1 LISIGFWFSPTP
13 EIQLLSTI
21 IVLGPLT
28 LVRPYVIVAGLV
40 LACLQTTEPRVWVI
54 ALVAGIAMLGYEHA
68 AGLAYRGLWRRLVS
82 R

>member
-1 LISIGFWFSPTP
+1 M
-13 EIQLLSTI
+13 
-21 IVLGPLT
+21 
-28 LVRPYVIVAGLV
+28 A
-40 LACLQTTEPRVWVI
+40 I